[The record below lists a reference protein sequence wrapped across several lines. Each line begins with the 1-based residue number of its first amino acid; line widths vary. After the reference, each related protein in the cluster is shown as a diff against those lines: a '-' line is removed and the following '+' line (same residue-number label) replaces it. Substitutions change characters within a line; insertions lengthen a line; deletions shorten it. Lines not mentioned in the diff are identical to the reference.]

1 MAKLKQKSQITERT
15 KKILEERKQGKS
27 IDRLATLYNIS
38 RSRVYQILKDYG
50 DTLPKK
56 LAE

>member
-15 KKILEERKQGKS
+15 KRILAERKEGKS
-27 IDRLATLYNIS
+27 IDHLAKIYGIS
-38 RSRVYQILKDYG
+38 RSRIYTILKDYG
-50 DTLPKK
+50 DTLPAK